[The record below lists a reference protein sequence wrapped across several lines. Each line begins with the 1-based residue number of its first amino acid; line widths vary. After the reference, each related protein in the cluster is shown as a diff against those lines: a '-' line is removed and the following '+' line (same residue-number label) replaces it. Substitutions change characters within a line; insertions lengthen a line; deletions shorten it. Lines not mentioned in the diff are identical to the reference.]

1 MKIRLARELVV
12 HGLVVLIL
20 AGCGDGNG
28 ISAINSNSNSNSSP
42 SPNPTATP
50 SWTPGRYAG
59 DANLPDAPALPQDDQ
74 VCTVLQAS
82 NTLVKNADGSLPS
95 SADPTPAA
103 YGGATTQQNNP
114 DQARIQAALDACGA
128 AVDAEVGGKI
138 AQADQSAAAA
148 QQAANRPLVNVAGA
162 TSETLSNP
170 TYKASKFAVR
180 LVKNSGGAGNA
191 FLSGPLVL
199 PSGVTLWIDD
209 GVTLFASRDVAVYD
223 KTAQDRLNPITCG
236 AAVNN
241 PAGLAAPA
249 GTTNAGQ
256 PTLAGVSGMQ
266 NCYPLIRGNHTVN
279 ASIVGTGSIDGRGY
293 MPLISS
299 SPLYPTIRW
308 ATGTTEQ
315 FSYSGNNITGVLTP
329 KFSCTNTIA
338 AYRAGTLAPEG
349 TACDVVT
356 AMGKS
361 TLTTPAVTYVV
372 NRQATSVPSGMT
384 VNSPGCASGTAG
396 CARWVPA
403 SWWDVAYHGNK
414 DIGGGAY
421 SFQGNPGMV
430 WMQQSKNLTLYQI
443 TLRNSTFFTVEAD
456 GVDGLTAW
464 GIKIITPL
472 LPDATNQARVGL
484 NNDAFDGASGSYSH
498 LYTGAQIDASS
509 TGVKNTDG
517 IDPSVASGPEQA
529 NLGTGS
535 KTTSASPIYFDGYVK
550 NVAIVYNYLSPSDD
564 NVAFKGG
571 LSDPR
576 VAGAR
581 GAQNGAPA
589 ANMQWGIDGNRDV
602 SSNRSYGITVA
613 HNHDYNGH
621 GLSIGSPTNTGVRN
635 IHFYDNYFDSIYDGT
650 NAATDMGV
658 VGLRIKS
665 GQARGGDVSNI
676 YYDGACMRGI
686 HDFLVFDMYYT
697 SPAADPISY
706 TGLGWLAP
714 SFHDINLSNIRMMNI
729 PGNKASG
736 TLGGGNL
743 TFRGL
748 HADTSFANTQSVIQL
763 NMTNVVA
770 DHDIVMG
777 ISNLSK
783 GVVNIGSADGS
794 SQSKAANATL
804 NLGAN
809 VSLLGQSFAHGTGG
823 ILTNK
828 SSGAGKYTA
837 PTNTL
842 NLTVN
847 GSDDAGSATD
857 MNPAATLVSQN
868 PKLSICDNPASWP
881 SFPNVK

>member
-1 MKIRLARELVV
+1 MKMRSARELAVL
-12 HGLVVLIL
+12 GLSVLTL
-20 AGCGDGNG
+20 AACGDGNG
-28 ISAINSNSNSNSSP
+28 LGSNTPGGNNGTGGG
-42 SPNPTATP
+42 NTGTPTT
-50 SWTPGRYAG
+50 WTPGRYAA
-59 DANLPDAPALPQDDQ
+59 DPNLPDSPALPLDTQ
-74 VCTVLQAS
+74 VCKVLEAS
-82 NTLVKNADGSLPS
+82 DTLVKNADGSLPA
-95 SADPTPAA
+95 SADPTPAT
-103 YGGATTQQNNP
+103 YGGATTKLNNP

-128 AVDAEVGGKI
+128 AVDAEVGSQI
-138 AQADQSAAAA
+138 AQADQQAAAK
-148 QQAANRPLVNVAGA
+148 QQAANQPLVNVGGA
-162 TSETLSNP
+162 SGETLSNP
-170 TYKASKFAVR
+170 AYKGSHFAVR
-180 LVKNSGGAGNA
+180 LVKSSSGRGNA

-199 PSGVTLWIDD
+199 PSGVTLWVDD
-209 GVTLFASRDVAVYD
+209 GVTLFASRDVVVYD
-223 KTAQDRLNPITCG
+223 KAPQDRPNPITCG

-241 PAGLAAPA
+241 PAGLPAPA
-249 GTTNAGQ
+249 GTVNAGQ
-256 PTLAGVSGMQ
+256 ATLAGVSGMQ

-279 ASIVGTGSIDGRGY
+279 AAIMGTGSIDARGY

-299 SPLYPTIRW
+299 SSLYPTIRW
-308 ATGTTEQ
+308 ATGATEK
-315 FSYSGNNITGVLTP
+315 FTYSGNNITGVVTP

-356 AMGKS
+356 AMGTA

-372 NRQATSVPSGMT
+372 NRQATSVPSGVT

-396 CARWVPA
+396 CARWVAA

-414 DIGGGAY
+414 DIGGGPY

-430 WMQQSKNLTLYQI
+430 WLQQSKNLTLYQI

-472 LPDATNQARVGL
+472 LPDAANLASVGL
-484 NNDAFDGASGSYSH
+484 NNDGFDGVSGSYSH
-498 LYTGAQIDASS
+498 LYTGAQISASS

-517 IDPSVASGPEQA
+517 IDPSVANGPEHA

-535 KTTSASPIYFDGYVK
+535 TTTSGSPIYFDGYVK

-571 LSDPR
+571 LPDPR
-576 VAGAR
+576 VAGAK
-581 GAQNGAPA
+581 GAQNGSPA
-589 ANMQWGIDGNRDV
+589 ANMLWGIDGNRDV
-602 SSNRSYGITVA
+602 SSNRTYGITVA

-621 GLSIGSPTNTGVRN
+621 GLSIGSPTNAGVRN

-686 HDFLVFDMYYT
+686 GSFLVFDMYYT
-697 SPAADPISY
+697 DPAADPISY
-706 TGLGWLAP
+706 TGLGWQPP
-714 SFHDINLSNIRMMNI
+714 SFHDINISNVRMMNI
-729 PGNKASG
+729 PSNKAAGKAGAGS
-736 TLGGGNL
+736 L

-763 NMTNVVA
+763 SMNNVVA
-770 DHDIVMG
+770 DNDVALS

-783 GVVNIGSADGS
+783 GVVNIGSTDGS

-823 ILTNK
+823 ILTNT

-857 MNPAATLVSQN
+857 TNPAATIVSQN
-868 PKLSICDNPASWP
+868 PKLSLCDNPASWP
-881 SFPNVK
+881 TFPNVK